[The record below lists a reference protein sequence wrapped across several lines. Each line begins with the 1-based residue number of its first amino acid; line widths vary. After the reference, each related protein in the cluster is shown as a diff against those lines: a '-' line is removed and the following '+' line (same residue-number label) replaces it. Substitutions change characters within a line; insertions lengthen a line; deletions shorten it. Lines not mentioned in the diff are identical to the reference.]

1 MRPRSPDVAR
11 VGTHPHAAMNAP
23 APLPPPLPASLLLL
37 AAALLPLATLP
48 CSAQVERFINKPG
61 SNVGPATKVVP
72 TNCVS
77 APDGS
82 LTCDTKIENSPSDT
96 QAKPEFSPFRN

>member
-11 VGTHPHAAMNAP
+11 VGTHPHPAMNAP
-23 APLPPPLPASLLLL
+23 APLPPPRTPPRRHR
-37 AAALLPLATLP
+37 AAALLPLVTLP